1 MNISNI
7 SKFCISKSF
16 YFLGHLVG
24 LLLNLILL
32 LKKQSIVII
41 REDRIGHQVG
51 TLDSELY
58 KACKRKKEFNQN
70 TIFLMIENIDN
81 VANKYFRRIAPEIIK
96 RFGFNYKIMKFNSNY
111 NLTQRFLKSYL
122 KEGKRFYRSSI
133 TDTPHLKISI
143 LDKNLISEDILDKLE
158 LKKEKYVCLY
168 CRDSK
173 YLDERFPGTNWT
185 YHNHR
190 NSKIDNMAKLA
201 RYITNDLQMEVVRVG
216 SNVENPINWTKD
228 SFPRILDYSSS
239 EFLSEKNDIDL
250 ISQSALYI
258 SSGGGPESIAIA
270 SRREMIRFN
279 QTPIINEVGYPFGVY
294 LPKLIRDISS
304 EEIISIREAIELG
317 LATNWTPNYEKFNL
331 YVEENSE
338 TDILNAFKDYLN
350 FKNKTFNKEE
360 KLIIKKYNILRK
372 ENEEKGLIIRG
383 INNFIAPSFL
393 LKYPE
398 ILI

>member
-16 YFLGHLVG
+16 YFLGYLVG

-58 KACKRKKEFNQN
+58 KACKRKREFNQN

-158 LKKEKYVCLY
+158 LKK
-168 CRDSK
+168 
-173 YLDERFPGTNWT
+173 
-185 YHNHR
+185 
-190 NSKIDNMAKLA
+190 KI
-201 RYITNDLQMEVVRVG
+201 R
-216 SNVENPINWTKD
+216 
-228 SFPRILDYSSS
+228 
-239 EFLSEKNDIDL
+239 
-250 ISQSALYI
+250 
-258 SSGGGPESIAIA
+258 
-270 SRREMIRFN
+270 
-279 QTPIINEVGYPFGVY
+279 
-294 LPKLIRDISS
+294 LP
-304 EEIISIREAIELG
+304 
-317 LATNWTPNYEKFNL
+317 
-331 YVEENSE
+331 
-338 TDILNAFKDYLN
+338 
-350 FKNKTFNKEE
+350 
-360 KLIIKKYNILRK
+360 
-372 ENEEKGLIIRG
+372 
-383 INNFIAPSFL
+383 L
-393 LKYPE
+393 L
-398 ILI
+398 

>member
-1 MNISNI
+1 M
-7 SKFCISKSF
+7 
-16 YFLGHLVG
+16 
-24 LLLNLILL
+24 
-32 LKKQSIVII
+32 
-41 REDRIGHQVG
+41 
-51 TLDSELY
+51 
-58 KACKRKKEFNQN
+58 
-70 TIFLMIENIDN
+70 
-81 VANKYFRRIAPEIIK
+81 
-96 RFGFNYKIMKFNSNY
+96 
-111 NLTQRFLKSYL
+111 
-122 KEGKRFYRSSI
+122 
-133 TDTPHLKISI
+133 
-143 LDKNLISEDILDKLE
+143 
-158 LKKEKYVCLY
+158 
-168 CRDSK
+168 
-173 YLDERFPGTNWT
+173 
-185 YHNHR
+185 
-190 NSKIDNMAKLA
+190 
-201 RYITNDLQMEVVRVG
+201 
-216 SNVENPINWTKD
+216 
-228 SFPRILDYSSS
+228 
-239 EFLSEKNDIDL
+239 
-250 ISQSALYI
+250 
-258 SSGGGPESIAIA
+258 
-270 SRREMIRFN
+270 

>member
-1 MNISNI
+1 
-7 SKFCISKSF
+7 
-16 YFLGHLVG
+16 
-24 LLLNLILL
+24 
-32 LKKQSIVII
+32 
-41 REDRIGHQVG
+41 
-51 TLDSELY
+51 
-58 KACKRKKEFNQN
+58 
-70 TIFLMIENIDN
+70 
-81 VANKYFRRIAPEIIK
+81 
-96 RFGFNYKIMKFNSNY
+96 
-111 NLTQRFLKSYL
+111 
-122 KEGKRFYRSSI
+122 
-133 TDTPHLKISI
+133 
-143 LDKNLISEDILDKLE
+143 
-158 LKKEKYVCLY
+158 
-168 CRDSK
+168 
-173 YLDERFPGTNWT
+173 
-185 YHNHR
+185 
-190 NSKIDNMAKLA
+190 MAKLA

-304 EEIISIREAIELG
+304 EKIISIREAIELG